1 MKIREDKDELIIQ
14 FEPTEREL
22 LLTSLFELKKHYQQE
37 ISEFPDP
44 LRKFWT
50 GELSRQTSPAEVE
63 ELIEDLTAE
72 RLELRSERL
81 KLLEDWLSKENSLR
95 NPSKGYLRIAKKDI
109 DQFLCLLNDRRI
121 TLALMHG
128 ITEEQMEWDP
138 FLIKSK
144 ALQQA
149 IWEIHFLAY
158 LQENCISY
166 LMD

>member
-22 LLTSLFELKKHYQQE
+22 LLTSLFELKKHYKQE
-37 ISEFPDP
+37 ITELPDP
-44 LRKFWT
+44 LKKFWI
-50 GELSRQTSPAEVE
+50 GQLSRSTDPEEVE
-63 ELIEDLTAE
+63 ELLEDLAAE

-81 KLLEDWLSKENSLR
+81 KLLENWLSKDSSLL
-95 NPSKGYLRIAKKDI
+95 NPTKGYLRIAKRDI
-109 DQFLCLLNDRRI
+109 DHFLCLLNDRRI
-121 TLALMHG
+121 TLALIHG
-128 ITEEQMEWDP
+128 ITEEQMDWDP

-144 ALQQA
+144 TLQQA

-166 LMD
+166 LMG